1 MLEELSSDEEEEEY
15 ELSSIFELYF
25 YLFIFY
31 LILSTKL
38 IYYLYPLFD
47 DYFLSFDWIYWPIK
61 YTVESLIVL
70 VCK

>member
-47 DYFLSFDWIYWPIK
+47 DYFLSFD
-61 YTVESLIVL
+61 
-70 VCK
+70 